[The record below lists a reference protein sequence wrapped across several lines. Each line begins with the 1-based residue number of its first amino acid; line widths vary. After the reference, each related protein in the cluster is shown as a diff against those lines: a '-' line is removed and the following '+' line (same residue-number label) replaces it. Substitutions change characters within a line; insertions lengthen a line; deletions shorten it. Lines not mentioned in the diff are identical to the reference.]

1 VNAENPAARGDAA
14 SSAVAVCSGSPERR
28 QLTMM
33 VCHMVGSTPFSADLD
48 PEDMSD
54 RVAAFHKVVADV
66 VPRFDGFVAQ
76 YLGDGVLVYFGYPAA
91 HEHDTEQAV
100 RAGLAVLDAVGTGVG
115 SMAPISV
122 LGR

>member
-1 VNAENPAARGDAA
+1 
-14 SSAVAVCSGSPERR
+14 
-28 QLTMM
+28 MM